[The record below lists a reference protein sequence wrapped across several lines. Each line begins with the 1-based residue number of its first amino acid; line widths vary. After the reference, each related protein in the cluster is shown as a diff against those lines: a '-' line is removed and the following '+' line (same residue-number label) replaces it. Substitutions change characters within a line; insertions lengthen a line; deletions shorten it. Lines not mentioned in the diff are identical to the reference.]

1 MIIDNFYTSVLKRRS
16 FDSINRHK
24 NNSMIYI
31 EGHRGCRTQPENT
44 LKSIK
49 KAIEKGCESI
59 ELDVWLTKDNVPVV
73 IHGDTNGEINKT
85 TNGTGFV
92 NYLDYDELSRFD
104 AGEGEKIPKLDNV
117 FELCKN
123 QIFLNIELKDNQ
135 IEKTLSLVIALI
147 DLHQMR
153 HQVAM
158 SSFKHQYYYELV
170 NMNINDLEFGFLY
183 NDSSDPNSFIYDLT
197 RPNTTCNL
205 NSKYVEKELVE
216 TAHKN
221 NVAIQVWFSSEEDIE
236 NEEEYL
242 KLIKLGVD
250 ILCVNNIEIAIKSRE
265 KYLFSN
271 NIF

>member
-153 HQVAM
+153 HQVAI

-170 NMNINDLEFGFLY
+170 KLNINDLEFGFLY
-183 NDSSDPNSFIYDLT
+183 NDANKPDDFNYDLT
-197 RPNTTCNL
+197 RPNTTCNF
-205 NSKYVEKELVE
+205 NSKYINKDLVE

-221 NVAIQVWFSSEEDIE
+221 NVAVQVWFSSERDLE

-242 KLIKLGVD
+242 KIINLGVD
-250 ILCVNNIEIAIKSRE
+250 ILCVNKIDIAIKSRE
-265 KYLFSN
+265 KFLL
-271 NIF
+271 